1 MTTIYKYKHITIEVV
16 DIRNNDKEKI
26 QFNNFG
32 VFIIK
37 WNKYFSSII
46 ECMKY
51 IDSTLMETR
60 PYHTRD
66 MLKHV
71 KTIDSTGNKL

>member
-1 MTTIYKYKHITIEVV
+1 MITIYKYKHIPLEVV
-16 DIRNNDKEKI
+16 DIRNNEKEI
-26 QFNNFG
+26 RRASNFG

-37 WNKYFSSII
+37 WNKYFASII

-51 IDSTLMETR
+51 IDSTRMETE
-60 PYHTRD
+60 PYYTWD
-66 MLKHV
+66 MLKHI

>member
-16 DIRNNDKEKI
+16 DTRKNYKEKI

-37 WNKYFSSII
+37 WNKYFASII
-46 ECMKY
+46 EGMKY
-51 IDSTLMETR
+51 IDSTRMETE
-60 PYHTRD
+60 PYYTWD
-66 MLKHV
+66 MLKYV
-71 KTIDSTGNKL
+71 KTIDNTGKKL

>member
-51 IDSTLMETR
+51 IDSTRMETE
-60 PYHTRD
+60 PYYTRD
-66 MLKHV
+66 MLKYV